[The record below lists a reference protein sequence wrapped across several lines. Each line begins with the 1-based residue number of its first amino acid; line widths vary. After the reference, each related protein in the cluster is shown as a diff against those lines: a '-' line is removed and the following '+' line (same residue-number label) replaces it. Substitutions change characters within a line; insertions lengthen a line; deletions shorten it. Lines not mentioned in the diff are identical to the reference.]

1 MLDRA
6 SEACIARTP
15 AAKGVNVEI
24 RVLRGSDVRQLL
36 PMAEC
41 IDLMHRTM
49 IAVSDRR
56 VVLPLRSVMVM
67 PGELGMLGNMPGYL
81 AEPECFGV
89 KLVSLIPRNKP
100 PQYSSHLGLVLLFE
114 AQHGCPVALL
124 DAAEI
129 TAIRTAAASGLATR
143 LLARPE
149 AGDLA
154 LLGAGEQARSHLEA
168 MLAVRRLRRIRVW
181 ARDTGKAAAFARV
194 EGARHQI
201 NIETSPTVP
210 EAVLGADIIC
220 TLTKAREPILLGDQ
234 LASGVHL
241 NVVGSSIAST
251 AEIDTPAVVK
261 SRFFVDYRDSTVNEG
276 GEYLRAL
283 KAGAITP
290 EHILGEIGEVANG
303 TKIGR
308 RSASDV
314 TLYKS
319 LGIAPQDLASAHYVL
334 EKARAAGI
342 GQTIDF

>member
-1 MLDRA
+1 
-6 SEACIARTP
+6 
-15 AAKGVNVEI
+15 VEI
-24 RVLRGSDVRQLL
+24 RVLRGTDVRQLL

-168 MLAVRRLRRIRVW
+168 MLAVRTLRRIRVW
-181 ARDTGKAAAFARV
+181 ARDASKAAAFARV
-194 EGARHQI
+194 EGARHRI
-201 NIETSPTVP
+201 TIETSPTVP

-220 TLTKAREPILLGDQ
+220 TLTKAREPILLGGQ

-283 KAGAITP
+283 EAGAITP

-342 GQTIDF
+342 GQIIDF